1 MIKVDFTNALA
12 ESVFNKYLG
21 RVKDINQMI
30 HNKTGLGND
39 FLGWVEWPNNYDQ
52 AELAKIK
59 QTAKKLASEIDVLLV
74 IGIDGS
80 YLGARA
86 AIEMINGLYSQQKV
100 EIIYIG
106 NTMSS
111 TYTAQVLK
119 YIQDKKFGICVVSK
133 SGTTTEPAIAFRL
146 CKELLEKKKEA

>member
-21 RVKDINQMI
+21 RVKDIHQMI

-39 FLGWVEWPNNYDQ
+39 FLGLVEWPNNYDQ
-52 AELAKIK
+52 AELAKMK

-74 IGIDGS
+74 IAIGGS
-80 YLGARA
+80 YLGTRA
-86 AIEMINGLYSQQKV
+86 AIEMINGLYSQQRV
-100 EIIYIG
+100 EIIYIR

-111 TYTAQVLK
+111 NYTAQVWN
-119 YIQDKKFGICVVSK
+119 IF
-133 SGTTTEPAIAFRL
+133 
-146 CKELLEKKKEA
+146 KKKNLEFALCLNQGQQLSQQLHFVFAKSF

>member
-1 MIKVDFTNALA
+1 
-12 ESVFNKYLG
+12 
-21 RVKDINQMI
+21 MI
-30 HNKTGLGND
+30 HNKTWLGND

-52 AELAKIK
+52 AELAKMK

-74 IGIDGS
+74 IGIGGS
-80 YLGARA
+80 YLCARA

-111 TYTAQVLK
+111 TYTAQVLEYLK
-119 YIQDKKFGICVVSK
+119 AKKFGICVVSK
-133 SGTTTEPAIAFRL
+133 LGTTIEPAIAFSL